1 VLACGCGC
9 IKEGFVRTQAV
20 RHAQFDE
27 YMHRV
32 RVGLQAVWR
41 CVCSRASSDTGG
53 KIVLESH
60 VTSSLHHFSFAFAF
74 AGLISN
80 NMCLKFAPHAVAPH
94 AVAPH
99 AVAPHAV
106 QLLRPWG
113 RL

>member
-1 VLACGCGC
+1 MAS
-9 IKEGFVRTQAV
+9 IKAKHDSALDQARHENEGFVRTRAV
-20 RHAQFDE
+20 EHAQFDE
-27 YMHRV
+27 YMHQV

-94 AVAPH
+94 AV
-99 AVAPHAV
+99 